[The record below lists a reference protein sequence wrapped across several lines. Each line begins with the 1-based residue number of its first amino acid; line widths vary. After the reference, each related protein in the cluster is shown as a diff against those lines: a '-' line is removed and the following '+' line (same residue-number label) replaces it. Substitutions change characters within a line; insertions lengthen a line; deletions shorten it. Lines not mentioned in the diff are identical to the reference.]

1 MLFVVVCAKEAGTAE
16 VGRVL
21 QGGGW
26 RAKSSVG
33 GISTN
38 PPPPGS
44 WSYFVNYGI
53 HISQRVLCKPTL
65 RSCPVHKFV

>member
-1 MLFVVVCAKEAGTAE
+1 MLFVVCAKEAGTAE

-38 PPPPGS
+38 PPPPHTPLLDPGL
-44 WSYFVNYGI
+44 I
-53 HISQRVLCKPTL
+53 L
-65 RSCPVHKFV
+65 